1 MTDEQKEKI
10 KEEMEKTDAELKESN
25 HSELDDVQK
34 ERA

>member
-10 KEEMEKTDAELKESN
+10 KEEMEKTDAELKQANNS
-25 HSELDDVQK
+25 LVDDVEK